1 VTLDSYH
8 HGQTIKEYRLKR
20 GMSQATLAEY
30 WPGGA
35 KTIRYVQYIEAGEKH
50 IDDQQT
56 LRALG
61 DILEIP
67 LWRFGLSEYNPFSPQ
82 NLPGRGERM
91 FHETLDTVE
100 KLVQNAWYT
109 RRVAPTPVTDPR
121 VAQRDTNKQA
131 K

>member
-1 VTLDSYH
+1 MTLDSYH
-8 HGQTIKEYRLKR
+8 HGQTIKEHRLKR

-56 LRALG
+56 LRALS

-91 FHETLDTVE
+91 L
-100 KLVQNAWYT
+100 LAPCPGQQLA
-109 RRVAPTPVTDPR
+109 RRGRLEHAVVGGEDFGPPPPSD
-121 VAQRDTNKQA
+121 
-131 K
+131 